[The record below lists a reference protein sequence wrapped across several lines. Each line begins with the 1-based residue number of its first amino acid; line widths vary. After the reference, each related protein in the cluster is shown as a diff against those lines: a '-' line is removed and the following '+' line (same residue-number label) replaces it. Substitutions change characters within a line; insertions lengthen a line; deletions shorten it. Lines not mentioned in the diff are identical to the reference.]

1 LKTYRSTR
9 EVLAQIQR
17 DLATARL
24 APGSNEPLE
33 KVVETLSRGRHY
45 LWVGLYLVV
54 GDKLI
59 RSCYRGPQPLADSV
73 ELGDGNLGTAA
84 KTGVAQIFQDVSA
97 GLSSDKSLSE
107 TKSEAVQPIKLVT
120 RVLGVVAV
128 QSAQRFRPED
138 RVLLKQVSVLLARF
152 LTGRG
157 KYLLRRANEA
167 QRSSAGSARVA
178 VRSAPQAEKNYS
190 GPAGLRAVAGT
201 QTAK

>member
-1 LKTYRSTR
+1 LKTYRPTR
-9 EVLAQIQR
+9 EVLARIER

-54 GDKLI
+54 GDKLV
-59 RSCYRGPQPLADSV
+59 RSCYRGPQPLAESV

-84 KTGVAQIFQDVSA
+84 GVAQILQNASA
-97 GLSSDKSLSE
+97 GLSSDKALPESQ
-107 TKSEAVQPIKLVT
+107 SEALQPIKLVT
-120 RVLGVVAV
+120 RVLGVVVV

-167 QRSSAGSARVA
+167 QRLSAGSARVA